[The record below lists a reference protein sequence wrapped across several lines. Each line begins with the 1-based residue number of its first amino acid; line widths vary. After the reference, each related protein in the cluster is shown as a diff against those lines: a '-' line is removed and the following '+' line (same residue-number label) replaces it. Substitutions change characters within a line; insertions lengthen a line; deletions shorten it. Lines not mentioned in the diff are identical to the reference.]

1 MSREQLENVAQE
13 HQVKNARKMTDE
25 NLAFAILD
33 AQATAAS
40 LQPIERPKAKRGRP
54 KKSESQQKKEAAPV
68 QTPEEEKPLAADI
81 KQEDAAQP
89 KAKRGR
95 KPKNSHQPAQP
106 SGESKTEVKVEPKPA
121 DEPAKEQPK
130 APAAASAPSANRGR

>member
-13 HQVKNARKMTDE
+13 HQVKNARKLTDE

-54 KKSESQQKKEAAPV
+54 KKSESTTQEKPAPAAV
-68 QTPEEEKPLAADI
+68 ENKPEE
-81 KQEDAAQP
+81 KQEDKSKEQ
-89 KAKRGR
+89 KSKRGR
-95 KPKNSHQPAQP
+95 KPK
-106 SGESKTEVKVEPKPA
+106 EKPA
-121 DEPAKEQPK
+121 E
-130 APAAASAPSANRGR
+130 